1 MKALAIAAVDV
12 RRLLRQRANLFFLFV
27 LPMLI
32 ILLLGAAFGSS
43 AARVGVYAGPGRLAG
58 QLVSTLRSEQNL
70 TLRRYQHAADV
81 ERAVERGDVEAGLV
95 VPDGYDATLRAGGTV
110 TLRYLGRP
118 DTLATQLGPT
128 IQSAVASQSELIR
141 AARFLQ
147 QRHAASSFDKGLGSA
162 TSVAASIPLIA
173 VRLTDPTGAA
183 YPQAQG
189 QFATSASTQ
198 LLLFIFFTSLTGAST
213 LIETRRLGV
222 ARRMLSTPTSVRT
235 VLLGAGLG
243 RLAIAVLQAL
253 LIMLGALA
261 LGVSWGN
268 PLAAALLVFAFCLV
282 GSGAGL
288 LVGSA
293 LANEQQARAVAFLFG
308 LGLAALG
315 GSMVPLEVF
324 PHTMRV
330 VAHITPHAWANDAF
344 GKLLHHGATLP
355 DIAVDIGILLAYA
368 AALLGLSTWMLRRRL
383 TAAA

>member
-70 TLRRYQHAADV
+70 TLGRYQQAGEV

-95 VPDGYDATLRAGGTV
+95 VPDGYDATLRSGGTV

-128 IQSAVASQSELIR
+128 IHSAVASQSELIR
-141 AARFLQ
+141 AARLLQ
-147 QRHAASSFDKGLGSA
+147 ERHAGSFGESLRSA

-189 QFATSASTQ
+189 RFATSASTQ
-198 LLLFIFFTSLTGAST
+198 LLLFIFFTSLTGAGA

-268 PLAAALLVFAFCLV
+268 PLAAAALVLAFCLV

-293 LANEQQARAVAFLFG
+293 LANEEQARAVAFLFG
-308 LGLAALG
+308 LGLAAFG

-344 GKLLHHGATLP
+344 GKLLHHGGTLP
-355 DIAVDIGILLAYA
+355 DIAVDVGILLAYA
-368 AALLGLSTWMLRRRL
+368 AALLSLSTWMLRRRL
-383 TAAA
+383 TAAG